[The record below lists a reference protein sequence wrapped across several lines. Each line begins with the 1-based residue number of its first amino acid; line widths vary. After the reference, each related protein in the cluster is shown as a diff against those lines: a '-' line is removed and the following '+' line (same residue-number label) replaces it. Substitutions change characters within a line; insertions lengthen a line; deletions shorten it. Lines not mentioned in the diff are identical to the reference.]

1 MLFDADSHFAPTE
14 IYKKFDL
21 ELVERVFSHCHPMDL
36 DPAWAEQYNK
46 IKKQDWP
53 VCNNLVDFYKLPT
66 NIKQIIKDT
75 HNITGLHISTDL
87 NEIYYDPPENAF
99 PTIEGNQK
107 SAKLLLGVD
116 RQVLNP
122 NTQGL
127 FNPLNYHLDS
137 SIVREY
143 TKNWN
148 DGTLELCEEK
158 GNFDTTFFLSLQD
171 IEGSQQEFERCRA
184 RGYFAVQLIDHFPWG
199 FMDQFEWLW
208 KACAQHRIPIYLHL
222 GGHFEPAPLTWKW
235 NYWNPRYQT
244 MLKQWRLP
252 RFGDKGESWITGI
265 ASFITEGVLD
275 RHPDLRIISCEHGL
289 GWIPKMRKFMKEQGW
304 PDPLP
309 YFKKNFWFTTEVE
322 EDNFVWLGQ
331 SLGWDRLL
339 YSSDYPHNDC
349 GGNNRYKDGQ
359 DLKSLIDNKHLT
371 QQEFDQF
378 THQNYL
384 KLKERSD

>member
-1 MLFDADSHFAPTE
+1 VLYDADSHFAPTE
-14 IYKKFDL
+14 IYKKFDP

-36 DPAWAEQYNK
+36 DLPWAEQYNK
-46 IKKQDWP
+46 IKKEDWP
-53 VCNNLVDFYKLPT
+53 ICDRLVDFYKLPSS
-66 NIKQIIKDT
+66 IKQTIKDT
-75 HNITGLHISTDL
+75 HNITGLYISTDL
-87 NEIYYDPPENAF
+87 NEIYYDPPENEF
-99 PTIEGNQK
+99 PTIEGHQK
-107 SAKLLLGVD
+107 SAKLLLEVD

-158 GNFDTTFFLSLQD
+158 RNFDTTFFLSLQD
-171 IEGSQQEFERCRA
+171 IEGSQQEFERCCS
-184 RGYFAVQLIDHFPWG
+184 RGYFAVRLIDHFPWG

-208 KACAQHRIPIYLHL
+208 KACAQHKIPVYLHL

-244 MLKQWRLP
+244 MLKQWQLP
-252 RFGDKGESWITGI
+252 RFGIRGDSWITGI
-265 ASFITEGVLD
+265 VSFITEGVLD

-289 GWIPKMRKFMKEQGW
+289 GWIPKMRKFMREQGW

-322 EDNFVWLGQ
+322 EDNFVWLGR
-331 SLGWDRLL
+331 SLGWNRLL
-339 YSSDYPHNDC
+339 YSSDYPHNDA

-359 DLKSLIDNKHLT
+359 DLKSLIENKHLT